1 MLSFRDRVVGAIVR
15 AMPRP
20 RVLALVLFALVG
32 ACTSHQDQLERAEL
46 HYRAARYE
54 HALTNLEDLEVDLGR
69 LDDAERVRYHFVRG
83 MTHARLQ
90 QREHARHW
98 LALTREI
105 SAGNTVLS
113 NDALASMR
121 RILAETENAP
131 TPVAPADA
139 GVTPR

>member
-1 MLSFRDRVVGAIVR
+1 MSHRSSLVGDSVPS
-15 AMPRP
+15 MPRT
-20 RVLALVLFALVG
+20 RALTFIALALLG

-54 HALTNLEDLEVDLGR
+54 YALTNLEDLEPELGR
-69 LDDAERVRYHFVRG
+69 LDASERVRYHFVRG

-105 SAGNTVLS
+105 SEGGSTLS
-113 NDALASMR
+113 SDAQASMR
-121 RILAETENAP
+121 RILADTENAP
-131 TPVAPADA
+131 TPVAQDA
-139 GVTPR
+139 GATPTR